1 MKRNKPTI
9 GAKLYRKFAA
19 VASNKSFVL
28 CDPISWP
35 ARNWESFSFIAIDLQ
50 LFHCFI
56 LFFFHFLIFCRNY
69 LTIQQFHMCVFVYVH
84 INSWRYT
91 LILNLSILIGRLQ
104 LHIGWEEIVQLF
116 SHIFLN
122 FLFSA
127 CYWCL
132 LEMMLICLV

>member
-1 MKRNKPTI
+1 MKRKMPTI
-9 GAKLYRKFAA
+9 RAKLYRKFAA
-19 VASNKSFVL
+19 VTGNKSFVL
-28 CDPISWP
+28 CDPISRP
-35 ARNWESFSFIAIDLQ
+35 ARNWESLSLIAIDLQ
-50 LFHCFI
+50 LLHCFI
-56 LFFFHFLIFCRNY
+56 LFFPLFDLLPKLFNHPRVPHVY
-69 LTIQQFHMCVFVYVH
+69 VYVH

-116 SHIFLN
+116 SHIFVG

-132 LEMMLICLV
+132 LELMLICLV